1 MVKVERTVWDDRRW
15 LSWVVGEFAAPNAS
29 LTVPGNLRIWDMKSG
44 WRRALSVYTLVYL
57 IHPITLGSTYLL
69 LKGRSSCPAG
79 QIGALDTT
87 MVDSSVIKA

>member
-1 MVKVERTVWDDRRW
+1 
-15 LSWVVGEFAAPNAS
+15 
-29 LTVPGNLRIWDMKSG
+29 MKSG

-79 QIGALDTT
+79 QIGALDTA